1 MSTHPEPPASELL
14 TYLRMLAG
22 DSQPSQFFDLRYA
35 PPGGLMRQ
43 RFVSVLRVDQLA
55 GLITALAGRADVY
68 VGVALR
74 DRAHGNKSAV
84 SGSHMLYIDC
94 DDPGARER
102 IESFACPPSMIV
114 ASGSPGHLHVYWRL
128 CEHASSAQ
136 VESTNRRLA
145 VLLEGE
151 PGCADI
157 VRVLRPPTSL
167 NHKHTPPVAV
177 RLLHHNTNARHALA
191 ELTAILPSDPQP
203 RKACAPRASHSRTDC
218 DALNR
223 ELLAI
228 PATEYVRVL
237 ASLTPNRAGKVLC
250 PFHPESRPSLQL
262 YPDGTFYCFGRYS
275 KDRACH
281 KGGTIFDFAA
291 ARWGLGTRGNDFLE
305 LRRRLATTFGLTPPP
320 HGGS

>member
-1 MSTHPEPPASELL
+1 MSPHPEPPASELL

-35 PPGGLMRQ
+35 TPGGLMRQ
-43 RFVSVLRVDQLA
+43 RFVSVLRIDQLA
-55 GLITALAGRADVY
+55 GRITALAGRADVY

-74 DRAHGNKSAV
+74 DRAHGNKSAI
-84 SGSHMLYIDC
+84 SGSHMLYIEC

-102 IESFACPPSMIV
+102 VENFAYSPSMIV

-128 CEHASSAQ
+128 RERASSAH

-177 RLLHHNTNARHALA
+177 RLLQHNANARHALA
-191 ELTAILPSDPQP
+191 ELTASLPSDPQP
-203 RKACAPRASHSRTDC
+203 SRSRAPRASRRVDRAALDC
-218 DALNR
+218 

-237 ASLTPNRAGKVLC
+237 ANLTPNRAGKVLC
-250 PFHPESRPSLQL
+250 PFHQVSVR
-262 YPDGTFYCFGRYS
+262 
-275 KDRACH
+275 RAWSDVFLPACSFADASAMAGEAR
-281 KGGTIFDFAA
+281 GG
-291 ARWGLGTRGNDFLE
+291 
-305 LRRRLATTFGLTPPP
+305 
-320 HGGS
+320 

>member
-1 MSTHPEPPASELL
+1 MSTHPEPPADELL
-14 TYLRMLAG
+14 TYLRMLAS
-22 DSQPSQFFDLRYA
+22 DPQPSQFFDVRYA
-35 PPGGLMRQ
+35 APERLMCQ
-43 RFVSVLRVDQLA
+43 RFVSVLRIRQLA
-55 GLITALAGRADVY
+55 GRITALAGRADVY

-74 DRAHGNKSAV
+74 DRAHGDKSAI
-84 SGSHMLYIDC
+84 SGSHMLYIEC

-102 IESFACPPSMIV
+102 VQSFAYSPSMIV

-128 CEHASSAQ
+128 RERASSAQ

-145 VLLEGE
+145 LLLHGE
-151 PGCADI
+151 PSCADI

-177 RLLHHNTNARHALA
+177 RLLQHDADARYALA
-191 ELTAILPSDPQP
+191 ELTASLPRDPEP
-203 RKACAPRASHSRTDC
+203 RRSCVPRAPRRRVDR
-218 DALNR
+218 DALDR

-228 PATEYVRVL
+228 PAAEYVRVL
-237 ASLTPNRAGKVLC
+237 ANLTPNRAGKVLC

-262 YPDGTFYCFGRYS
+262 YPDGTFYCFGRHS

-305 LRRRLATTFGLTPPP
+305 LRRRLATTFGLTQPP

>member
-1 MSTHPEPPASELL
+1 MSARPEPPAGELL
-14 TYLRMLAG
+14 TYLRTLAG
-22 DSQPSQFFDLRYA
+22 DAQPSQFFDLRYA
-35 PPGGLMRQ
+35 APEGLMRQ
-43 RFVSVLRVDQLA
+43 RFVSVLCIHQLA
-55 GLITALAGRADVY
+55 RLIASLAGRADVY

-74 DRAHGNKSAV
+74 DRAHGDKSAI

-102 IESFACPPSMIV
+102 MENFACSPSMIV

-128 CEHASSAQ
+128 RERASSAQ
-136 VESTNRRLA
+136 VESANRRLA

-177 RLLHHNTNARHALA
+177 RLLQHNANARHALP
-191 ELTAILPSDPQP
+191 ELTASLPSDPQL
-203 RKACAPRASHSRTDC
+203 RQACVQRASRRRVDRT
-218 DALNR
+218 ALDR

-237 ASLTPNRAGKVLC
+237 AHLTPNRAGKVLC
-250 PFHPESRPSLQL
+250 PFHQESSPSLQL
-262 YPDGTFYCFGRYS
+262 YPDGSFYCFGRHS
-275 KDRACH
+275 KDRACR

-291 ARWGLGTRGNDFLE
+291 ASWGLGTRGNDFLE
-305 LRRRLATTFGLTPPP
+305 LRQRLATTFGLTQRPN
-320 HGGS
+320 GRS